1 MRYYTKRP
9 KYYRS
14 GSIKKIKFPYTLVV
28 LIMLIILFNYTL
40 FLFNKRIF
48 PCILKIGEIQMKSEA
63 VKVINEESVKIYSES
78 FKYDDI
84 IDIDKDDE
92 GNIIMIRADTV
103 KQNYL
108 ASQVVLSC
116 DKRLEEIGD
125 LGIKVPLGYL
135 TNNIAFYNMGPNITV
150 KMKQIGNINT
160 EYESVFES
168 AGINQTRHKIYLKVT
183 TTLRVVVPFNSR
195 DIKVSSEIP
204 VSDTII
210 VGKIPETAINM
221 NN

>member
-1 MRYYTKRP
+1 
-9 KYYRS
+9 
-14 GSIKKIKFPYTLVV
+14 
-28 LIMLIILFNYTL
+28 
-40 FLFNKRIF
+40 
-48 PCILKIGEIQMKSEA
+48 MKSEA